1 MDELGALRPEG
12 TPLPGRVA
20 SPPFQHPSVSGLAG
34 SSQANHRMCAKCP
47 WAPPAHSP
55 VPTGEAQRGAS
66 EGACRPGP
74 AAAAKGPRRVGGLA
88 SGSSSP
94 VARLPLPPNGAAHLL
109 SSVRTSACP
118 QWGSG
123 GLCPAAASSWPQWA
137 WQPAGSCSP
146 RPAWA
151 PAPGLRRR
159 NLRPSSDPAGAK
171 PPRRRLQHPGAA
183 AGRCFFKKNR
193 TYSAENIPTEII
205 QFHLQNR
212 GFMQKLSVI

>member
-1 MDELGALRPEG
+1 MSGGSEARGHTTSWQGGLPALPAPLGFWTGRF
-12 TPLPGRVA
+12 LPSK
-20 SPPFQHPSVSGLAG
+20 SPYVCQV
-34 SSQANHRMCAKCP
+34 
-47 WAPPAHSP
+47 P
-55 VPTGEAQRGAS
+55 VGAS
-66 EGACRPGP
+66 RSLTCAHRRGPARRLGGGP
-74 AAAAKGPRRVGGLA
+74 AARAQQQRGRGHAASVASLLAPRARWR
-88 SGSSSP
+88 
-94 VARLPLPPNGAAHLL
+94 RLPLSPNGAAHLL
-109 SSVRTSACP
+109 SSARTSACP

-159 NLRPSSDPAGAK
+159 NLRPSSDTAGAK
-171 PPRRRLQHPGAA
+171 PPRCRLQNPGAA
-183 AGRCFFKKNR
+183 AGRCFFKKKR

>member
-34 SSQANHRMCAKCP
+34 SSQANHRMCAKYP

-118 QWGSG
+118 QWEVE
-123 GLCPAAASSWPQWA
+123 ASARP
-137 WQPAGSCSP
+137 P
-146 RPAWA
+146 RPPGHSGRGSRQG
-151 PAPGLRRR
+151 PAPPARRGRQLPGSAAETSSLPPTPPARSRHDAACSTQARRR
-159 NLRPSSDPAGAK
+159 EGVFSKRTEHILLRIYL
-171 PPRRRLQHPGAA
+171 PR
-183 AGRCFFKKNR
+183 
-193 TYSAENIPTEII
+193 
-205 QFHLQNR
+205 
-212 GFMQKLSVI
+212 